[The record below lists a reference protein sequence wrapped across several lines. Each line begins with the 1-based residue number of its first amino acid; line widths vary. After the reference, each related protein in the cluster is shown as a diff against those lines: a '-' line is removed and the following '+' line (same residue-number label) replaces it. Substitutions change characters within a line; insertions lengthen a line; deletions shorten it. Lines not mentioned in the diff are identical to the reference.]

1 MRIEDVSFKLDGVYL
16 TAWHAY
22 YHKNVDY
29 MHYHQQC
36 EYQQKLVVYTVNEI
50 KTIDSLILEMGVNK
64 NRTHRRDVYVLNAS
78 HSLLTNLLYCS
89 SSSTRLHAIVLSSFL
104 DYTTSFC

>member
-1 MRIEDVSFKLDGVYL
+1 MARLLSQECRSY
-16 TAWHAY
+16 
-22 YHKNVDY
+22 DY
-29 MHYHQQC
+29 QQC
-36 EYQQKLVVYTVNEI
+36 EYQQKLVVYTMNEI

-64 NRTHRRDVYVLNAS
+64 NRTHRRDAYVLNAS